1 MKRHVEFIF
10 PTLLA
15 VLAGCERGGPEPAP
29 ESGIT
34 VTDDAGRI
42 VSLERIPERVVS
54 TAPDASETVFALAPQ
69 KQVGRSAYCDFP
81 PEIAGL
87 PVVGDFSN
95 PDAERIAALAPDL
108 VLVTGMEQA
117 PLLAK
122 LEFLG
127 IPAYVYFP
135 GSVEGL
141 ERDFS
146 ELGRL
151 LGNTAGGERLAA
163 ELREAVA
170 EISHKSAGQDR
181 PRVYIEINDDPP
193 MAACAG
199 SLVGDLVETAGG
211 VNVFGYLPRPFHN
224 VTPEQ
229 VLEADPDVVFLC
241 DGLTAPETAASRTG
255 WAHLGA
261 VASGRVHALDPGL
274 VTRAGPR
281 TVQALKLIADLLHPG
296 GG

>member
-1 MKRHVEFIF
+1 MKRRAGLIF
-10 PTLLA
+10 TIFLT
-15 VLAGCERGGPEPAP
+15 LAGCGRGGPESTP
-29 ESGIT
+29 EGAIT
-34 VTDDAGRI
+34 VTDDAGRT
-42 VSLERIPERVVS
+42 VSRDKIPQRVVS
-54 TAPDASETVFALAPQ
+54 TAPDASETLFALAPG
-69 KQVGRSAYCDFP
+69 KLVGRSAYCDFP
-81 PEIAGL
+81 PAIAGL

-95 PDAERIAALAPDL
+95 PDAERIAALSPDL

-122 LEFLG
+122 LEFLK

-151 LGNTAGGERLAA
+151 LGNPVEGDLLAA
-163 ELREAVA
+163 ELRGAVA
-170 EISHKSAGQDR
+170 DISQKTAGLDQ
-181 PRVYIEINDDPP
+181 PRVYIEISGDPP

-199 SLVGDLVETAGG
+199 SLMGDLVETAGG
-211 VNVFGYLPRPFHN
+211 VNVFGDLPRPFHN

-229 VLEADPDVVFLC
+229 ILVADPDVVLLC
-241 DGLTAPETAASRTG
+241 DGLTTPETAARRTG
-255 WAHLGA
+255 WESLSATA
-261 VASGRVHALDPGL
+261 TGRVHALDPGL

-281 TVQALKLIADLLHPG
+281 TVEALKHIADLLHPG

>member
-1 MKRHVEFIF
+1 MKRRAGLI
-10 PTLLA
+10 LLA
-15 VLAGCERGGPEPAP
+15 LLAALAGCERDGPESAP
-29 ESGIT
+29 EGAIT
-34 VTDDAGRI
+34 VTDDAGRT
-42 VSLERIPERVVS
+42 VHLDKIPERVVS
-54 TAPDASETVFALAPQ
+54 TAPDASETVFALAPE
-69 KQVGRSAYCDFP
+69 KLIGRSAYCDFP
-81 PEIAGL
+81 PEIVGL
-87 PVVGDFSN
+87 SVVGDFSN

-141 ERDFS
+141 ERDFT

-151 LGNTAGGERLAA
+151 LGNPAEGERLAA

-170 EISHKSAGQDR
+170 EIFQKSGGLDR
-181 PRVYIEINDDPP
+181 PRVYIEINGDPP

-199 SLVGDLVETAGG
+199 SLVGDLVEIAGG
-211 VNVFGYLPRPFHN
+211 ENVFGDMPRPFHN

-229 VLEADPDVVFLC
+229 ILVADPDVVFLC
-241 DGLTAPETAASRTG
+241 DGLTAPETAARRTG

-261 VASGRVHALDPGL
+261 SASGRVHTLDPDL

-281 TVQALKLIADLLHPG
+281 TVQALQLIFDLLHPG

>member
-1 MKRHVEFIF
+1 MKRRAGLIF
-10 PTLLA
+10 TIFLIA
-15 VLAGCERGGPEPAP
+15 LAGCGRGGPESATTT
-29 ESGIT
+29 GIT
-34 VTDDAGRI
+34 VTDDAGRTLLFENTP
-42 VSLERIPERVVS
+42 VRVVS
-54 TAPDASETVFALAPQ
+54 TAPDASETVYALAPD
-69 KQVGRSAYCDFP
+69 KLVGRSAYCDFP
-81 PEIAGL
+81 PAIAGL

-117 PLLAK
+117 NLLAK

-135 GSVEGL
+135 GSVESL

-151 LGNTAGGERLAA
+151 LGNPTQGERLAA
-163 ELREAVA
+163 ELRGAVA
-170 EISHKSAGQDR
+170 DISQKTAGLDR
-181 PRVYIEINDDPP
+181 PRVYIEISGDPP

-199 SLVGDLVETAGG
+199 SLVSDLVEIAGG
-211 VNVFGYLPRPFHN
+211 VNVFGDLPRPFHN

-229 VLEADPDVVFLC
+229 ILVADPDVVFLC
-241 DGLTAPETAASRTG
+241 DGLTTPETAARRTG
-255 WAHLGA
+255 WESLSATS
-261 VASGRVHALDPGL
+261 SGRVHALDPGL

-281 TVQALKLIADLLHPG
+281 TVESLKLIADLLHPG

>member
-1 MKRHVEFIF
+1 MKHRVGLIF
-10 PTLLA
+10 PVLLA
-15 VLAGCERGGPEPAP
+15 ALAGCERGGPEPA
-29 ESGIT
+29 STNGIT
-34 VTDDAGRI
+34 ATDDAGRT
-42 VSLERIPERVVS
+42 VLLAKIPERVVS
-54 TAPDASETVFALAPQ
+54 TAPDASETVFALAPE
-69 KQVGRSAYCDFP
+69 KLVGRSAYCDFP

-135 GSVEGL
+135 GSVDGL
-141 ERDFS
+141 ERDFT

-151 LGNTAGGERLAA
+151 LGNPSGGERLAA

-170 EISHKSAGQDR
+170 EITLKSVGPDR
-181 PRVYIEINDDPP
+181 PRVYIEILGDPP

-199 SLVGDLVETAGG
+199 SLVGDLVGIAGG
-211 VNVFGYLPRPFHN
+211 ENVFGDMPRPFHN

-229 VLEADPDVVFLC
+229 ILEADPDVVLLC
-241 DGLTAPETAASRTG
+241 DGLTAPETAARRTG
-255 WAHLGA
+255 WAHLSA
-261 VASGRVHALDPGL
+261 SASGRVHVLDPDL

-281 TVQALKLIADLLHPG
+281 TVQALQLIFDLLHPG
-296 GG
+296 GV

>member
-1 MKRHVEFIF
+1 MKRRVGL
-10 PTLLA
+10 TLSVLLTA
-15 VLAGCERGGPEPAP
+15 LAGCGRGGPESAP
-29 ESGIT
+29 EGAVT
-34 VTDDAGRI
+34 VTDDAGRT
-42 VSLERIPERVVS
+42 LHFAKIPERVVS
-54 TAPDASETVFALAPQ
+54 TAPDASETVSAIAPQ
-69 KQVGRSAYCDFP
+69 KLVGRSAYCDFP

-122 LEFLG
+122 LEFLK

-135 GSVEGL
+135 GTIKGL

-151 LGNTAGGERLAA
+151 LGNVEEGERLAA
-163 ELREAVA
+163 ELRGTVA
-170 EISHKSAGQDR
+170 DISLKTADLDR
-181 PRVYIEINDDPP
+181 PRVYVEISGDPP

-211 VNVFGYLPRPFHN
+211 VNVFGDLPRPFHN

-229 VLEADPDVVFLC
+229 ILVADPDVVFLC
-241 DGLTAPETAASRTG
+241 DGLTPPETAARRTG
-255 WAHLGA
+255 WESLR
-261 VASGRVHALDPGL
+261 ASATGRIYALDPGL

-281 TVQALKLIADLLHPG
+281 TVEALVLIADLLHPG

>member
-1 MKRHVEFIF
+1 MKRRAGLIF
-10 PTLLA
+10 FALLT
-15 VLAGCERGGPEPAP
+15 VLAGCGRGGPESAP
-29 ESGIT
+29 TGGIT
-34 VTDDAGRI
+34 VTDDAGRT
-42 VSLERIPERVVS
+42 LLFEKIPGRVVS
-54 TAPDASETVFALAPQ
+54 TAPDASETVFALAPG
-69 KQVGRSAYCDFP
+69 KLVGRSAYCDFP

-95 PDAERIAALAPDL
+95 PDAERIAALTPDL

-141 ERDFS
+141 ERDFT

-151 LGNTAGGERLAA
+151 LGNPAGGERLAA
-163 ELREAVA
+163 ELRGAVA
-170 EISHKSAGQDR
+170 EISQNTATLNR
-181 PRVYIEINDDPP
+181 PRVYIEISGDPP

-211 VNVFGYLPRPFHN
+211 VNVFGDLPRPFHN

-229 VLEADPDVVFLC
+229 ILVADPDVVLLC
-241 DGLTAPETAASRTG
+241 DGLTPPETAARRTG
-255 WAHLGA
+255 WESLSAA
-261 VASGRVHALDPGL
+261 AAGRVHALDPGL

-281 TVQALKLIADLLHPG
+281 TVQALELIADLLHPG